1 MSRPQPESERR
12 PPASDDRTQTWLPQ
26 DSDPGTLRAPTM
38 PGALTKITTPE
49 PFAPQFP
56 TAGETIED
64 FHLVQELG
72 RGAMGVV
79 FLARQVSL
87 GRNVALKISRNIGDE
102 ARTMATLEHRHIVQV
117 YSEAVL
123 HEPNLR
129 LLCMQFVPGV
139 TLETI
144 VDHVRELQN
153 VRLDGEILLRVVDA
167 ASRGPALLDPNAVR
181 DREQLSHSD
190 PIETVCW
197 LGTRLAE
204 ALAYAHRRGVLH
216 RDIKPANVLVDQYGH
231 PRLADFSLSARTATD
246 DSEASDSLFGGTL
259 NYMAPEHLRAFA
271 RQIEQEEVTAL
282 ADIYS
287 LGLVLFELI
296 TLDVPGAVRG
306 SNLGPAVLVQRL
318 LERRLEPPPS
328 VRDFTPE
335 ASAALDRTL
344 RRCLDPEPARRFPSG
359 EALAEALRGCLQLRQ
374 AEKSLPPAAGI
385 SRWCEHWPVF
395 CIVFLAL
402 VPHIAGS
409 AINITYNS
417 WIIATLLSETQRDV
431 FGWLVIVYN
440 VLIYPLCVWGLI
452 AKILLP
458 AVRYRRVLQ
467 SPGLEK
473 TIPLDAARQ
482 QALQWPRWGALFACL
497 GWFPGAIYFPL
508 GLQLFAGNVS
518 AVAAAHLVASI
529 VLSGLIAITY
539 SVVGLQLVA
548 VRVYYPLL
556 WGHAEHF
563 RTTAQQELEPT
574 RSWLRTLQKLSG
586 MIPLVGAILL
596 VLVGPHETNGSPYR
610 VYQLLVVGL
619 IALGAGG
626 FQLALA
632 INDIL
637 FKTIEALTGGQR
649 PASTSRTT

>member
-1 MSRPQPESERR
+1 MSRPSPNPEPSPQRN
-12 PPASDDRTQTWLPQ
+12 DRTETWHVEE
-26 DSDPGTLRAPTM
+26 STPGTLRAPTM
-38 PGALTKITTPE
+38 PAALTKFTPPE

-56 TAGETIED
+56 VAGETLED

-117 YSEAVL
+117 YSESVL
-123 HEPNLR
+123 PATNLR

-144 VDHVRELQN
+144 IDHVRELQH
-153 VRLDGEILLRVVDA
+153 VQLDGAILLKVVDA
-167 ASRGPALLDPNAVR
+167 ASRGPALLDPHAVR

-231 PRLADFSLSARTATD
+231 PRLADFSLSARTATE
-246 DSEASDSLFGGTL
+246 DSDARESLFGGTL

-296 TLDVPGAVRG
+296 TLEVPGALRG
-306 SNLGPAVLVQRL
+306 SKLGPAVLVQRL

-328 VRDFTPE
+328 VRQLAPE

-374 AEKSLPPAAGI
+374 AEKSLPPAAGMV
-385 SRWCEHWPVF
+385 RWCEHWPVF
-395 CIVFLAL
+395 CIVLLAL
-402 VPHIAGS
+402 APHIAGS
-409 AINITYNS
+409 VINISYNS
-417 WIIATLLSETQRDV
+417 WIIATLLSETQRAA
-431 FGWLVIVYN
+431 FGPLVIVYN
-440 VLIYPLCVWGLI
+440 LLIYPLCVWGLI
-452 AKILLP
+452 AKIVLP
-458 AVRYRRVLQ
+458 ALRYRRVLRE
-467 SPGLEK
+467 PALEK
-473 TIPLDAARQ
+473 TIPLDAARE
-482 QALQWPRWGALFACL
+482 QALQWPRWGALLACL

-508 GLQLFAGNVS
+508 GLQIFAGNVS
-518 AVAAAHLVASI
+518 TAATMHLVASI
-529 VLSGLIAITY
+529 VLSGMIAIAY

-548 VRVYYPLL
+548 VRVYYPML

-563 RTTAQQELEPT
+563 RTTAQRELEPT
-574 RSWLRTLQKLSG
+574 RSWLRTLQVLAG
-586 MIPLVGAILL
+586 VIPLVGAILL
-596 VLVGPHETNGSPYR
+596 VLVGPHEMSGSPYHI
-610 VYQLLVVGL
+610 YQFLVVALISLGL
-619 IALGAGG
+619 GG

-637 FKTIEALTGGQR
+637 FKTIAAMTGVSDATQG
-649 PASTSRTT
+649 